1 MQLENLKLEI
11 NNYVADL
18 SFNRPG
24 KANSL
29 HEKSWEEMKLAIDH
43 LSNDPSVRVV
53 VLSGE
58 GKHFCA
64 GMDLETLMSQ
74 QQAGEKCEA
83 RRRQHLKKFIVKI
96 QDCITSIEKCKKPV
110 LAAIHGGCIGG
121 GINIAATCDIR
132 YCSEDAYFTIKE
144 IDLGIVADIGV
155 LQRMPHIVHPGI
167 MAELAYTG
175 RHVSGN
181 EAKEIGLVNQ
191 CYPNRDEMMK
201 GVREIAGMIAA
212 KSPLVVQGIK
222 ENLLFTRDHTVD
234 DSLQYISNY
243 NAGMLMSDDLM
254 EAFQSY
260 IQKKKPEFKDL

>member
-1 MQLENLKLEI
+1 MQFENLELKVD
-11 NNYVADL
+11 NYVAHL
-18 SFNRPG
+18 TFNRPE

-29 HEKSWEEMKLAIDH
+29 DKRSWEEMKDAFDH
-43 LSNDPSVRVV
+43 LSEDPKVRVV
-53 VLSGE
+53 ILSGN
-58 GKHFCA
+58 GNHFCA

-74 QQAGEKCEA
+74 QRPGEKCEA
-83 RRRQHLKKFIVKI
+83 RRRKFLKKFIVKI

-110 LAAIHGGCIGG
+110 LASIHGGCIGG

-155 LQRMPHIVHPGI
+155 LQRMPYIVHPGI

-175 RHVSGN
+175 RKVSGS

-191 CYPNRDEMMK
+191 CFSDKDTMIT
-201 GVREIAGMIAA
+201 GVNGIASMIAS
-212 KSPLVVQGIK
+212 KSPLVVQGVK
-222 ENLLFTRDHTVD
+222 ENLLYSRDHTVD
-234 DSLQYISNY
+234 DSLNYIANY
-243 NAGMLMSDDLM
+243 NAGLLISDDLM